1 MNGFKKDRFPND
13 GSEFAMRTKIDVP
26 LDYCSV
32 CFIAFG
38 SQERRIYV
46 NQNVVH
52 IDCANKARSR

>member
-1 MNGFKKDRFPND
+1 MNKLKEDRFSN
-13 GSEFAMRTKIDVP
+13 GVSEIEMKTTVNAP

-38 SQERRIYV
+38 SQERRITV
-46 NQNVVH
+46 NKDVVH